1 MSATAP
7 TGSTLVVEV
16 VPTVATT
23 ASGVTPRARS
33 AAMASRRASG
43 RIRNSSSAGIWDSAS
58 WPSPSVMIA
67 LSIDECACSEA

>member
-1 MSATAP
+1 MRAMGP

-33 AAMASRRASG
+33 AAMASRSTSG
-43 RIRNSSSAGIWDSAS
+43 RIRNSASAGMRASAS
-58 WPSPSVMIA
+58 WPSPRVMIA
-67 LSIDECACSEA
+67 LSIEEWACSEA